1 MLISRAALATKLN
14 SGEPFTPVPS
24 LHSVQSMMLWAN
36 TRLSIIVTIVQLISS
51 LDFTGRQHACENE
64 LLLFKC
70 EVSDTNRLTWKS
82 DGYIGS
88 TKNARIWFSADDH
101 VHKVRSNLH
110 ATAILNTNNGNS
122 NGLGLR
128 NLSST
133 LFVEAKSALG
143 SAGTTITCRS
153 QAMRMT
159 KRIQV
164 SGIQSFSHDV
174 FLDQCSCYS

>member
-1 MLISRAALATKLN
+1 MCIRDS
-14 SGEPFTPVPS
+14 
-24 LHSVQSMMLWAN
+24 
-36 TRLSIIVTIVQLISS
+36 VTIVQLISS

-70 EVSDTNRLTWKS
+70 EASDTNRLTWKS
-82 DGYIGS
+82 YGYIGS

-101 VHKVRSNLH
+101 VHKVRSNSN

-143 SAGTTITCRS
+143 STTITCSS

-164 SGIQSFSHDV
+164 SGIQSFSHNV